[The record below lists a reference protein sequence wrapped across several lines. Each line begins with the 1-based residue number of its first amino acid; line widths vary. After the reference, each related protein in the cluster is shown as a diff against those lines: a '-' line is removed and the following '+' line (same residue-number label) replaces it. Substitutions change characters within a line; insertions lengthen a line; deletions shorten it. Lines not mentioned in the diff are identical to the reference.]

1 MKKIKYFVVA
11 FFLIVVLF
19 IFNSADINS
28 WGFYVHR
35 KVNRMAVFTLPPQ
48 MIGFYKNHI
57 EYITE
62 HSGDPDRRKFADE
75 KEGVRHYIDI
85 EHYGNDPFNTIP
97 KIWKDAVAKY
107 TEDTLQLYGINPW
120 WIEVMQT
127 RLTNAF
133 KELDVDKILFVSANI
148 GHYIGDA
155 NVPLHTSE
163 FYDGKTPDQKGIHG
177 LWESR
182 IPELLAEDYD
192 FFVGRAEYIEKPNE
206 LIWKTIKKSHEDVD
220 TIFAVEEKL
229 RDEYPSDKKY
239 SFENK
244 GQTLT
249 KVYSKEYSL
258 EFNRL
263 LNGMIEE
270 RMKSAIK
277 MVGSMWYTAW
287 VNAGQ
292 PDLSSIENKEI
303 SDAHKKEIEEQEKMW
318 KTGKVKDDKN
328 IIKQ

>member
-1 MKKIKYFVVA
+1 V
-11 FFLIVVLF
+11 F
-19 IFNSADINS
+19 ILNSTKINS
-28 WGFYVHR
+28 WGFYIHK

-85 EHYGNDPFNTIP
+85 DRYGKDPFDKMP
-97 KIWKDAVAKY
+97 KKWKDAVEKY

-120 WIEVMQT
+120 WIEVMEN

-133 KELDVDKILFVSANI
+133 KEMDVDKILFVSANL

-155 NVPLHTSE
+155 TVPLHTTK
-163 FYDGKTPDQKGIHG
+163 FYDGKTPEQKGIHA

-192 FFVGRAEYIEKPNE
+192 YFVGRAEYIEKPNE
-206 LIWKTIKKSHEDVD
+206 LIWKVVKESHDAVD
-220 TIFAVEEKL
+220 SIFAVDEKL
-229 RDEYPSDKKY
+229 KAEFPSDKKY
-239 SFENK
+239 SYENK
-244 GQTLT
+244 GQALT
-249 KVYSKEYSL
+249 KVYSKEYAL
-258 EFNRL
+258 EFNKL
-263 LNGMIEE
+263 LNGMIES
-270 RMKSAIK
+270 RIKRAIK

-292 PDLSSIENKEI
+292 PDLSSIENKDI
-303 SDAHKKEIEEQEKMW
+303 SDAHKKEIKEQEKMW
-318 KTGKVKDDKN
+318 ETGKVKPDKYL
-328 IIKQ
+328 IKE